1 MRREEIQK
9 VSHLAFKGLLCASWR
24 TFYPVRKTL
33 AEKKGVIMKRAMAL
47 VVVMAVLLF
56 SQLALAQLQFRI
68 GEPVLTEVGEVQDQ
82 AAAAAAGFKITPLQA
97 FTVRTSDGYPQA
109 SWQFNEEYYF
119 RALFVVSGTGSYYSR
134 VKFTDIKTGLSGHFP
149 KTGPHNAS
157 SGVIYE
163 IQSLLSAEP
172 LPGVPVQLPRQ
183 LMLTYEFKVGATWKA
198 VSTKIWYYEP

>member
-1 MRREEIQK
+1 MRKEIQK
-9 VSHLAFKGLLCASWR
+9 VPHLAFKGLLCASWR

-47 VVVMAVLLF
+47 VVVMAVLVF

-119 RALFVVSGTGSYYSR
+119 RALFVASGTGTYYTR
-134 VKFTDIKTGLSGHFP
+134 IKVTDVPTGQSIRFPKEGPYVTSGGTLTQTSTTLSVGPLSG
-149 KTGPHNAS
+149 
-157 SGVIYE
+157 
-163 IQSLLSAEP
+163 
-172 LPGVPVQLPRQ
+172 VPTPLPRQ
-183 LMLTYEFKVGATWKA
+183 FILTYEFKVGTTWKG
-198 VSTKIWYYEP
+198 VSTKIWLY